1 MSNFLCCFD
10 VSQGDWER
18 LGLYRGYGWWEEDAG
33 NPGGKSPSNAD
44 CAPHLPRRLL
54 NQTET
59 YHLTA
64 QRTHCFWRLAGTS
77 VETFEATAKI
87 HLRCY
92 MCASPKGLYARNNVY
107 NPPLSET
114 GRPKLYYAA
123 FSKLFILIFFVAQN
137 PPVREYRTRRI
148 CQHFGVLK

>member
-1 MSNFLCCFD
+1 M
-10 VSQGDWER
+10 
-18 LGLYRGYGWWEEDAG
+18 
-33 NPGGKSPSNAD
+33 
-44 CAPHLPRRLL
+44 
-54 NQTET
+54 ET
-59 YHLTA
+59 
-64 QRTHCFWRLAGTS
+64 
-77 VETFEATAKI
+77 VEAIAKI

-92 MCASPKGLYARNNVY
+92 TPLLKGLYARNNVY